1 MNLSALCNMQTIIRL
16 SRWSS
21 KWDALINF
29 TWHWKCGRLP
39 YKALQMTS
47 AQPKFNCV
55 NAKFKDD
62 DFYSCFFS
70 TYFLYIYIYAYF
82 RKFNVEFNKLI
93 KTVGNRAR
101 FFFFRKMR
109 HPPLQ
114 KKYLDIFIFS
124 LIKLLQN
131 TTIDRSVS
139 FVYYNDVIEHH
150 DYTKCA

>member
-1 MNLSALCNMQTIIRL
+1 MLNLKTMISIAVSFRHI
-16 SRWSS
+16 
-21 KWDALINF
+21 
-29 TWHWKCGRLP
+29 
-39 YKALQMTS
+39 
-47 AQPKFNCV
+47 
-55 NAKFKDD
+55 
-62 DFYSCFFS
+62 
-70 TYFLYIYIYAYF
+70 FLYIYIYAYF

-101 FFFFRKMR
+101 FFFRKMR

-114 KKYLDIFIFS
+114 KNYLDIFIFS
-124 LIKLLQN
+124 LLKLLQN